1 MEGSRRT
8 RAFIAIKV
16 PVTLI
21 AGKHI
26 SKVAAARLLLLVPIL
41 KAVNG
46 GDSSNK
52 KLFITK
58 EFKHNHIGGPS

>member
-1 MEGSRRT
+1 MEGLRRT

-16 PVTLI
+16 TGTLI
-21 AGKHI
+21 ASKHR

-41 KAVNG
+41 KAING

-52 KLFITK
+52 KLLITK